1 MTTPLPSL
9 PAITRDPSRPG
20 LGLIGAGA
28 FGSFC
33 LPHLRPFFRIHLADP
48 RPDLPETAA
57 RHGVRAASIAE
68 AAAQPFVLLA
78 VPVAQVAAA
87 GAAIAPHLRP
97 GALVVD
103 TCSLKLEPL
112 RLLREILPN
121 FVDLA
126 GTHPLFG
133 PNSGRD
139 GIAGLRVTVCP
150 GRGRRHRLVARFLER
165 ALALTV
171 IRSSAEAHDRE
182 MAQVQGLTHLV
193 ARLVDSLGLPRPS
206 QTTPSFEQLM
216 RAVETV
222 RDDSEALFRAITQE
236 NPFVPPLTARFFATA
251 REMQARMLPAPSLD
265 RLPGPAGEAVG
276 DAV

>member
-48 RPDLPETAA
+48 RPDLPEIAA

-150 GRGRRHRLVARFLER
+150 EPMPSNGAPSSRKAPRSAFRRRRGARRAPPGRR
-165 ALALTV
+165 
-171 IRSSAEAHDRE
+171 S
-182 MAQVQGLTHLV
+182 
-193 ARLVDSLGLPRPS
+193 
-206 QTTPSFEQLM
+206 
-216 RAVETV
+216 
-222 RDDSEALFRAITQE
+222 
-236 NPFVPPLTARFFATA
+236 PP
-251 REMQARMLPAPSLD
+251 
-265 RLPGPAGEAVG
+265 G
-276 DAV
+276 